1 MDYLQLHFGP
11 GMPIGMVI
19 GIIVGMLTIGI
30 AVMLVGRSIAIAVGS
45 FFITTVLVAAF
56 ILFVKGPLSYHDE
69 NVGLVEHSYGVKTSD
84 FINKDSGLSKS
95 TLSDF
100 VSSPPWSG
108 TDSHEYTY
116 ATKGAKMDV
125 TVSIDWNGRLRIV
138 GPDGVIQPDGKGI
151 VRTK

>member
-11 GMPIGMVI
+11 GIPNGMVI
-19 GIIVGMLTIGI
+19 GIIVGMLTVWI
-30 AVMLVGRSIAIAVGS
+30 AVMLVVRSIGIAVGS
-45 FFITTVLVAAF
+45 FFITAILVVAF
-56 ILFVKGPLSYHDE
+56 ILLVNGPLSCHYE
-69 NVGLVEHSYGVKTSD
+69 NVGLVEHSYGVKMSE
-84 FINKDSGLSKS
+84 FIANDNGSSKS

-116 ATKGAKMDV
+116 ATKGVKTDV
-125 TVSIDWNGRLRIV
+125 TVSIDEHGRMRIV

-151 VRTK
+151 ARKK